1 VNNWIRLSALAV
13 MFLSVYA
20 HAETRVN
27 IVGLFNGKAVVMI
40 NGGAPQTLSVGQTK
54 QEVKLLSADS
64 EKATLLI
71 EGKTKVL
78 GMGQAASIAG
88 GGGQETKDA
97 QLKLFA
103 DKSGHF
109 FGDVSVNGTLL
120 KYVIDTGATTVA
132 MNSAD
137 AKHARID
144 YSKGVKGTASTAS
157 GLVDTYHVK
166 VNTLKLGAITLNDVD
181 VAVIEGGF
189 PEVVLMGMSVLNRL
203 DMQRDSSVMTLKK
216 KY

>member
-1 VNNWIRLSALAV
+1 VISLRQLGIWSSLLIAV
-13 MFLSVYA
+13 GV

-54 QEVKLLSADS
+54 QDVKLLSADS

-71 EGKTKVL
+71 EGKTKTL

-88 GGGQETKDA
+88 AAGPEANNA

-109 FGDVSVNGTLL
+109 FGDLSVNGTTL
-120 KYVIDTGATTVA
+120 KYVVDTGATTVA

-144 YSKGVKGTASTAS
+144 YTKGEKGTASTAS
-157 GLVDTYHVK
+157 GMVNTYHVK

-189 PEVVLMGMSVLNRL
+189 PEVVLLGMSALNRL